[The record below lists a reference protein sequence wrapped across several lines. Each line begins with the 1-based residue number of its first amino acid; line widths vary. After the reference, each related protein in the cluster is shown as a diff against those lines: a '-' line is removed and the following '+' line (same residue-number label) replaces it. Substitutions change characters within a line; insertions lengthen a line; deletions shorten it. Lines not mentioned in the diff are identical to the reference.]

1 MIVDK
6 IVISGVNY
14 VKLKTKK
21 RENRDIRETSTY
33 VRMRKK
39 YTKSNQL
46 KKLNIIQELYWIG
59 RTIYIEII
67 LWQTK
72 WMLLKTILIKIKY
85 TSLEI
90 SRLI

>member
-14 VKLKTKK
+14 VKFKTKK

-46 KKLNIIQELYWIG
+46 KKLNIIQELY
-59 RTIYIEII
+59 
-67 LWQTK
+67 
-72 WMLLKTILIKIKY
+72 
-85 TSLEI
+85 
-90 SRLI
+90 